1 MLVAVLIGAVVVV
14 VLVGMFCLVALMAL
28 TLRPHMQA
36 VDLAVVNAR
45 PRMWKAVRVRW
56 ACLFVR
62 AYVFE
67 CVLALV
73 VVVMAMEVKWGSG
86 C

>member
-28 TLRPHMQA
+28 TLRPHTQA

-45 PRMWKAVRVRW
+45 PMYVVGHSRGFGLSAW
-56 ACLFVR
+56 ACV
-62 AYVFE
+62 
-67 CVLALV
+67 CV
-73 VVVMAMEVKWGSG
+73 
-86 C
+86 